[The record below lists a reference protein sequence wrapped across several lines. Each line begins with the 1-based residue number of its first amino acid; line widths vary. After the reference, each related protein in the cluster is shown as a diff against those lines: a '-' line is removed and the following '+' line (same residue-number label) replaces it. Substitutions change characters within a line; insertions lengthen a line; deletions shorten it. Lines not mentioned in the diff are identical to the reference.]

1 MPSLKDLCEHPAA
14 EERYLK
20 DLRNKQ
26 EGKAAFMDDLGW
38 LLLVIGLG
46 WLAVESARRWYRRR
60 VASRLADRLLE
71 DVVKGKDMFRR

>member
-1 MPSLKDLCEHPAA
+1 
-14 EERYLK
+14 
-20 DLRNKQ
+20 
-26 EGKAAFMDDLGW
+26 MDDLGW

-46 WLAVESARRWYRRR
+46 WLAAESARRWYRRR